1 MFVDI
6 SYLELIKFKGCEG
19 CTECCKK
26 PMAPLILDDFEKV
39 YKYFPILIAKLDVL
53 KPVMLLSNDISCPY
67 LKNNLCSIYEN
78 RPPACKIYPYSPW
91 YDKIL
96 LDLSCKGVGIEGK
109 TLPTTYDEFI
119 NSQFYENRFF
129 NISEKLEH
137 TLKWLQNEE
146 LIPFITYINIQLFKL
161 KPNNNPY
168 NILHQKSLIN
178 LDNYTYL

>member
-1 MFVDI
+1 
-6 SYLELIKFKGCEG
+6 
-19 CTECCKK
+19 
-26 PMAPLILDDFEKV
+26 
-39 YKYFPILIAKLDVL
+39 
-53 KPVMLLSNDISCPY
+53 
-67 LKNNLCSIYEN
+67 
-78 RPPACKIYPYSPW
+78 
-91 YDKIL
+91 
-96 LDLSCKGVGIEGK
+96 LSCKGVGIEGK